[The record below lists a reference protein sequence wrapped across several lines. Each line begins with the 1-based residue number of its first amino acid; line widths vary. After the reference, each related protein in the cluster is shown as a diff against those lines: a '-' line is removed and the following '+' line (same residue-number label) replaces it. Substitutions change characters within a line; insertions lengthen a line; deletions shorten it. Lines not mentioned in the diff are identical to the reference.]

1 MLDPAQLLA
10 TEDVPAPQQR
20 LNRADRRAYAK
31 LQKATQ
37 RKTMPELMRWHRSQ
51 QAKAFDPAKLLD
63 DCRPY
68 EEGELTARFIKIFA
82 AFERLQD
89 GSADEDDFQFVAQG
103 MNIAKVRA
111 MDIDEGLAD
120 EIERAQDAMKRC
132 GKRYC
137 ETGKFGFSRTDL
149 PLVQTALEIQQAIEE
164 KSTPKQLNDAAK
176 VVAKIINLQLQ
187 AKSKTK

>member
-1 MLDPAQLLA
+1 MLEPTDNPNAPHLA
-10 TEDVPAPQQR
+10 
-20 LNRADRRAYAK
+20 NRADRRAYAK
-31 LQKATQ
+31 LQKATA
-37 RKTMPELMRWHRSQ
+37 RKTMAELLRWHRGQ
-51 QAKAFDPAKLLD
+51 QAKAFDPAKLLG

-68 EEGELTARFIKIFA
+68 EEGELTARFIRIFS
-82 AFERLQD
+82 AFERLQN
-89 GSADEDDFQFVAQG
+89 GAADEDDFQFVAQG

-120 EIERAQDAMKRC
+120 EIERGQDAMKRC

-149 PLVQTALEIQQAIEE
+149 PLVQAALEIQQAIEE
-164 KSTPKQLNDAAK
+164 KSTPKQLNDALK
-176 VVAKIINLQLQ
+176 VVSKIINLQLQ